1 MTKKELPPH
10 VARVLAKFDDVRP
23 TKDGWD
29 VRCPCPD
36 HNPSSGHRGDHH
48 PSLRVTVADGG
59 RILLKCRVGCKTD
72 KILET
77 VGLQWQD
84 VFAPENYAEA
94 NTTFSERAPPTRRNG
109 EMTHSAYASL
119 LKNLHLSK
127 THEDQLVRRGISNEN
142 IQLGQYK
149 SLVNLERGKVARAV
163 FDEVGNSVFT
173 VPGFTKGEFGITLA
187 GTSTG
192 LLIPVRDTEGRI
204 QAIKVRRANK
214 PKYVYLTGDE
224 NGPSSGSPVHIP
236 LGVSGP
242 TKVVRV
248 TEGELKSDVACLLDK
263 TPTIGVPGVTQWRS
277 VFPLLR
283 ELEAER
289 VIIAFDAVDLYRK
302 RPVFD
307 EAFEF
312 WKSLLDQ
319 GYEVEVEDWYDQH
332 HTQRD

>member
-36 HNPSSGHRGDHH
+36 HNASSGHRGDHH
-48 PSLRVTVADGG
+48 PSLRVTVAEDG
-59 RILLKCRVGCKTD
+59 RILLKCRVGCKTTEVF
-72 KILET
+72 ET

-84 VFAPENYAEA
+84 LFAPENYAEA
-94 NTTFSERAPPTRRNG
+94 NSIFSDRAPSTCRNV
-109 EMTHSAYASL
+109 EITHSTYTSL
-119 LKNLHLSK
+119 LKNLRLSEM
-127 THEDQLVRRGISNEN
+127 HEDQLVKRGISKEN
-142 IQLGQYK
+142 IQLGEYR
-149 SLVNLERGKVARAV
+149 SLRNIERGKVAKTV
-163 FDEVGNSVFT
+163 FDAVGDSAFT

-192 LLIPVRDTEGRI
+192 LLIPVRDMANRI
-204 QAIKVRRANK
+204 QAIKIRRAGE
-214 PKYVYLTGDE
+214 PKYAYLTSGE

-242 TKVVRV
+242 AKVVRV
-248 TEGELKSDVACLLDK
+248 TEGELKADICCWLDK

-277 VFPLLR
+277 VFPILR

-302 RPVFD
+302 RPVFN
-307 EAFEF
+307 EALEF
-312 WKSLLDQ
+312 WRSLLDQ
-319 GYEVEVEDWYDQH
+319 GYEVEVEDWYD
-332 HTQRD
+332 HTQRG